1 MLMQN
6 DKSGAKPKNQAND
19 ITKTLINALQ
29 FVQDKDPELK
39 KEAHTIKIE
48 NAAEITTADSKK
60 AYLVHVSKESIPSL
74 HKVHAEVIKKLESKL
89 SHPIVIVPARSP
101 INGNLF
107 RRYRGK
113 KVPRTETLSH
123 IYDSFLQDVVYPAA
137 VVGKRIRFPK
147 SKGRQFKVQVDK
159 LDRDSIEYKVNAIA
173 ASYKALTNRDLS
185 IEFQ

>member
-1 MLMQN
+1 MQN
-6 DKSGAKPKNQAND
+6 EKGTKPKTQAND
-19 ITKTLINALQ
+19 ITKTLVNALQ
-29 FVQDKDPELK
+29 HVQDKDPELK
-39 KEAHTIKIE
+39 KEAHGIKIE

-74 HKVHAEVIKKLESKL
+74 HKIHSEIVKKLESKL
-89 SHPIVIVPARSP
+89 SYPIVIVPARTP

-123 IYDSFLQDVVYPAA
+123 IYDSFIQDVVFPAA
-137 VVGKRIRFPK
+137 VVGKKIRFPK

-173 ASYKALTNRDLS
+173 ASYKALTNRDLN
-185 IEFQ
+185 IEFA